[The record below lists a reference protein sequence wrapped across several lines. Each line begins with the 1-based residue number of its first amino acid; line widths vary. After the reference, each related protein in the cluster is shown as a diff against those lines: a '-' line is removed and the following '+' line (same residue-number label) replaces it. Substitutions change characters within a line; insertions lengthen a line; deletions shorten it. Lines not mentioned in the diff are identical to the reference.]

1 MKQLVVLVLALISIN
16 AFAQRPDGPK
26 RNMRVMSELSAEQ
39 WATLHTKKLTLALDL
54 SETQQ
59 AKIMEINLEEAEFKK
74 VKHEEFKAKKQN
86 GEWKKST
93 ADERFEIANE
103 RLDHK
108 IAHQQKMKQ
117 VLNKDQYET
126 WKELQ
131 LRRAMNGENKMQR
144 EGRRG

>member
-1 MKQLVVLVLALISIN
+1 MKQLVVLVLALISVN
-16 AFAQRPDGPK
+16 VFAQRPEGHRK
-26 RNMRVMSELSAEQ
+26 SMRAMSELSAEQ

-54 SETQQ
+54 SERQQ
-59 AKIMEINLEEAEFKK
+59 DEIMKISLEEAEFKK
-74 VKHEEFKAKKQN
+74 ARHEEFKAKREN
-86 GEWKKST
+86 GEGKKPT
-93 ADERFEIANE
+93 ADERFELVNE

-117 VLNKDQYET
+117 VLNKEQYET

-131 LRRAMNGENKMQR
+131 LRRAMNGKNKMQR